1 MAEQADQMDFS
12 RDELVEQDVTEDADV
27 VRAPVDPNRGSSI
40 GGLTHEE
47 YQEQGATRTRPE

>member
-1 MAEQADQMDFS
+1 MTVHDGREYLED
-12 RDELVEQDVTEDADV
+12 DELPSDASDDADV
-27 VRAPVDPNRGSSI
+27 FYAPVDPNRGSSI